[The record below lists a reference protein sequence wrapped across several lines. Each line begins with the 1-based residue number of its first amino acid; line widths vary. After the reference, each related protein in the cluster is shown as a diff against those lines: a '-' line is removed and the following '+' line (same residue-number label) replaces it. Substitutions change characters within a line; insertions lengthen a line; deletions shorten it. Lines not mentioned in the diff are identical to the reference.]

1 MKNPILSRSAPFI
14 TYIFFLMVAGYV
26 TDKQGVIHLDP
37 RWIYPAKALTVALLL
52 VVFWKAYEELN
63 NYRLK
68 IFDLVSSLI
77 FGVLIFILWINMDI
91 SWMTTG
97 PSIGFDPRNGSG
109 QIDWTLALPRL
120 LGAAIVVPVMEEL
133 FWRSFIMRWIQN
145 QHFLNQAPEQ
155 VGFKALI
162 LSSVLFGIE
171 HSLWLAGI
179 VAGLAYGW
187 LYIKTRNLWAPIIAH
202 GITNGLLGLW
212 VLKTGQWQFW

>member
-1 MKNPILSRSAPFI
+1 MIAGFI
-14 TYIFFLMVAGYV
+14 
-26 TDKQGVIHLDP
+26 TDKQAYIHLDP
-37 RWIYPAKALTVALLL
+37 RWVYPAKAATVAVLLL
-52 VVFWKAYEELN
+52 IFWKTYDEL
-63 NYRLK
+63 K
-68 IFDLVSSLI
+68 HIHLVARELI
-77 FGVLIFILWINMDI
+77 ITMLIGVLVFILWINMDI

-97 PSIGFDPRNGSG
+97 PSAGFDPRNTSN
-109 QIDWTLALPRL
+109 QIDWSLALPRI
-120 LGAAIVVPVMEEL
+120 LGAAFVVPIMEEL

-145 QHFLNQAPEQ
+145 HDFLGLAPEQ
-155 VGFKALI
+155 VGFKALL
-162 LSSVLFGIE
+162 LSAILFGIE